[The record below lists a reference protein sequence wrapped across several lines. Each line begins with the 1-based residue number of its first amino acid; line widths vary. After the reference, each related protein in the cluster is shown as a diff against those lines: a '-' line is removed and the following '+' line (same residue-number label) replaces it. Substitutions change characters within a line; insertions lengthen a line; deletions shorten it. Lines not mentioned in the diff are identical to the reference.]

1 MVSQIAYTVFI
12 AATGAER
19 LVEMV
24 VSKQNAAW
32 AFARGGV
39 ERGRGHFGFMVV
51 LHTAFL
57 IGCVAEVWLLER
69 PFIPALGF
77 SMLGLAVGA
86 QALRWWVIKVLGRRW
101 NTRVIV
107 VPGLDRIES
116 GPFRWIRHPS
126 YLAVV
131 LEGLALPL
139 IHTAWLTAIVF
150 STLNAGLLMV
160 RIRCEEEALDFAEK
174 HPTEVSP

>member
-1 MVSQIAYTVFI
+1 MVSVIAYTVFI

-24 VSKQNAAW
+24 VSKRNAAW
-32 AFARGGV
+32 ALERGGI

-57 IGCVAEVWLLER
+57 FGCVAEVWLLER
-69 PFIPALGF
+69 PFIPALGLG
-77 SMLGLAVGA
+77 MLALALACQG
-86 QALRWWVIKVLGRRW
+86 LRWWVITTLGPRW

-107 VPGLDRIES
+107 VPGLSRIED
-116 GPFRWIRHPS
+116 GPFKYLRHPN

-131 LEGLALPL
+131 LEGIALPM
-139 IHTAWLTAIVF
+139 IHTAWWTAIIFTV
-150 STLNAGLLMV
+150 LNAGLLWV
-160 RIRCEEEALDFAEK
+160 RIRCEEEALDHAERM
-174 HPTEVSP
+174 EAA